1 MCLDDIHEWNDKIMT
16 LIEKL
21 KEDHPELIIF
31 LDEMSVTIPD
41 DSDPHINI
49 SILKEY
55 YQTLLNL
62 EKLNKIRG

>member
-1 MCLDDIHEWNDKIMT
+1 MSTDDIHEWNDMIMT

-31 LDEMSVTIPD
+31 LDEMPVTIPD
-41 DSDPHINI
+41 DSDPHITI
-49 SILKEY
+49 GILKEY

-62 EKLNKIRG
+62 ENLKQLK

>member
-41 DSDPHINI
+41 DSDPHITI

-55 YQTLLNL
+55 YQSLLNL
-62 EKLNKIRG
+62 ENLKQLK

>member
-1 MCLDDIHEWNDKIMT
+1 MSTDDIHEWNGMIMT

-31 LDEMSVTIPD
+31 LDEMPVTIPD
-41 DSDPHINI
+41 DSDPHITI

-55 YQTLLNL
+55 YQSLLNL
-62 EKLNKIRG
+62 ENLKQLK

>member
-1 MCLDDIHEWNDKIMT
+1 MSTDDIHEWNDMIMT

-31 LDEMSVTIPD
+31 LDEMPVTIPD
-41 DSDPHINI
+41 DSDPHITI

-55 YQTLLNL
+55 YQSLLNL
-62 EKLNKIRG
+62 ENLKQLK

>member
-1 MCLDDIHEWNDKIMT
+1 MDDIHEWNERIIAI
-16 LIEKL
+16 IEKL
-21 KEDHPELIIF
+21 KEDHPELITF
-31 LDEMSVTIPD
+31 LDEIPITIPD

>member
-1 MCLDDIHEWNDKIMT
+1 MDDIHEWNERTIAI
-16 LIEKL
+16 IEKL
-21 KEDHPELIIF
+21 KEDHSELITF
-31 LDEMSVTIPD
+31 LDEIPITIPD

>member
-1 MCLDDIHEWNDKIMT
+1 MDDIHEWNERIIAI
-16 LIEKL
+16 IEKL
-21 KEDHPELIIF
+21 KEDHPELITF
-31 LDEMSVTIPD
+31 LDEIPITIPD

-49 SILKEY
+49 RILKEY

>member
-1 MCLDDIHEWNDKIMT
+1 MCLGDIHEWNDKIMT

-31 LDEMSVTIPD
+31 LDEISVTIPD
-41 DSDPHINI
+41 DSDPHITI
-49 SILKEY
+49 GILKEY

-62 EKLNKIRG
+62 ENLKQLK